1 MRDVVERK
9 VIKIRRNIQED
20 VHREIRKFE
29 EKLEEVMKELE
40 TIKKDLL
47 ESNRKIVESLED
59 RRSLGKASD
68 GNDYDSEGRSVSF
81 GRKGDSSRIRST
93 ISGV

>member
-1 MRDVVERK
+1 
-9 VIKIRRNIQED
+9 
-20 VHREIRKFE
+20 
-29 EKLEEVMKELE
+29 MKELE

-68 GNDYDSEGRSVSF
+68 GNDYDSEGRSF
-81 GRKGDSSRIRST
+81 GRKGDSSRTRST